1 MQYIHSHYD
10 EYTHKL
16 RWFTWWLFTKVRHYL
31 LKRDLKARYY
41 DTVYANS
48 QYTADLARELYDLES
63 TVIYPAINDIFF
75 DITISSRPAKY
86 WVATGRLVRLVKEFD
101 RIIELFNQ
109 KKLPLLVLWSWP
121 DESYLKSIAGPTITF
136 LWWVSDDN
144 ERAEILRHAAWF
156 INITKESFWIATAEA
171 LLCGV
176 PVLWYNEGATVELVD
191 DQTWVLVA
199 EKWLEKLLEW
209 SHTFEEKKFIR
220 QNIQDKAKEIFSD
233 RITLL

>member
-121 DESYLKSIAGPTITF
+121 DESYLKSIAGSTITF

-176 PVLWYNEGATVELVD
+176 PVLWYDQGGTSELVD
-191 DQTWVLVA
+191 KLSWILVGD
-199 EKWLEKLLEW
+199 KSLVSLLDGMDR
-209 SHTFEEKKFIR
+209 FEQQDFDRTAIQSAARDFFSTEIR
-220 QNIQDKAKEIFSD
+220 
-233 RITLL
+233 L